1 MIKETEPLLP
11 TSPSPKLKDWSV
23 TQPRTRMPRTHT
35 TQFSMPRDWSV
46 ENSMILLSNQTWNI
60 GHSKLS
66 KAPMENPWL
75 LSSTRARTRNSTQKK
90 SPQWFWPKWNKS
102 PKHTL
107 AKKSKMQLSQ
117 FQPISMILRD
127 KPPKTQVSSQAWT
140 YWESST
146 NQLPQPSLTDLIR
159 KIKAKETSLFSTSEE
174 EHSMFRCYALTMVSS
189 KSRPLPVIL
198 IWEVKTLITSWSNTV
213 SANFTRKRKLTSR
226 IMPEPWGDWEPNAKK
241 PRESWAQPLKLPLK
255 LIHLLNQRTFH

>member
-1 MIKETEPLLP
+1 MIKETEPLLL

-35 TQFSMPRDWSV
+35 TQFSMPRDLSV
-46 ENSMILLSNQTWNI
+46 ENSMILLSNQTWNT
-60 GHSKLS
+60 GHSRLS
-66 KAPMENPWL
+66 KAPTESQWL

-90 SPQWFWPKWNKS
+90 FPQWFWPRWNKS
-102 PKHTL
+102 QKHTL
-107 AKKSKMQLSQ
+107 AKKSRMQLSL
-117 FQPISMILRD
+117 FQPISMTPRD

-198 IWEVKTLITSWSNTV
+198 IWEVKTLITSW
-213 SANFTRKRKLTSR
+213 
-226 IMPEPWGDWEPNAKK
+226 
-241 PRESWAQPLKLPLK
+241 
-255 LIHLLNQRTFH
+255 